1 MTRPPN
7 GSNPALE
14 ARFDSARA
22 TFAPLVASLPPRVS
36 AVFDVDA
43 DGLAS
48 AGVFE
53 RVMERAG
60 HPIET
65 VLPDRERNVWTSENR
80 ARLRATNPQYTFI
93 LDLGSRDEKVLDGI
107 PACFIDHHRPEGVPD
122 GDTLLS
128 GYLLDPIPNTSWMV
142 YELGAAIAEVEDL
155 DWIAAIGTFSD
166 LGEKAPW
173 PLLDLAK
180 KKYTAKW
187 LKEATALVNAPRRS
201 SNFRPELAL
210 RALREADS
218 PRALCESNSP
228 ASNALREARE
238 EVKAAFEE
246 AKKTAPKFSGE
257 VALLEISSPCQVHP
271 LLAQVWRGR
280 LPKFHVVVANSGYMP
295 DRVNFSARS
304 AKGRSVLDYL
314 KSLDAGQ
321 GEGHFGHGH
330 DAASGGSLPPER
342 FEKLKSARGVG

>member
-1 MTRPPN
+1 MNFPLE
-7 GSNPALE
+7 GSNPALQE
-14 ARFDSARA
+14 RFDALRG
-22 TFAPLVASLPPRVS
+22 TFQGVVASLPPRVC

-43 DGLAS
+43 DGLAA

-53 RVMERAG
+53 HVLERAG

-65 VLPDRERNVWTSENR
+65 VLPDRERNVWSPDNR
-80 ARLRATNPQYTFI
+80 EKIAATRPEFLWV
-93 LDLGSRDEKVLDGI
+93 LDLGSRSEKVLDGV
-107 PACFIDHHRPEGVPD
+107 PTCFIDHHRPEGVPD

-128 GYLLDPIPNTSWMV
+128 GYDFDPIPNTSWMV
-142 YELGAAIAEVEDL
+142 YELGAAIAEVSDL

-166 LGEKAPW
+166 LGERAPW

-210 RALREADS
+210 AALRESDS
-218 PRALCESNSP
+218 PRALCESHSP
-228 ASNALREARE
+228 ASQGLREARK
-238 EVKAAFEE
+238 EVKIAFEE
-246 AKKTAPKFSGE
+246 AKRAAPKFAGE

-280 LPKFHVVVANSGYMP
+280 LPKFHVVVANSGYMAN
-295 DRVNFSARS
+295 RVNFSARS
-304 AKGRSVLDYL
+304 AKGKSVLDFL
-314 KSLDAGQ
+314 KSLDAGE

-330 DAASGGSLPPER
+330 DQASGGSLPPER
-342 FEKLKSARGVG
+342 FDKLKRAMGFG